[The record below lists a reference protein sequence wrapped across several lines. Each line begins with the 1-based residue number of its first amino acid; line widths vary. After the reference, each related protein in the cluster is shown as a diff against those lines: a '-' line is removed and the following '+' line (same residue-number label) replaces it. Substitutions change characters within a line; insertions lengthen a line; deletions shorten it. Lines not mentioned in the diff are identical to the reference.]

1 MSVAAHLG
9 INLAEYDARIR
20 TFIPNYEE
28 MLEAAA
34 DVLDPKTTTIVDLG
48 TGTGAFAERCLRR
61 ASRARIIGI
70 DADPEILKAAADRLP
85 NTSKFLCGNFAEL
98 SIPGCDAIIASF
110 ALHHV
115 RTPEEKASL
124 YGRMA
129 AALSNGGTLVN
140 VDCQPA
146 RDAAMATRQMNRWK
160 DHLLLS
166 YSDYE
171 AEQYLATW
179 SQEDVYVPLA
189 DESALMQQAE
199 LSVEVVWRKDAFT
212 ILVGKK

>member
-20 TFIPNYEE
+20 TFIPYYEE
-28 MLEAAA
+28 MLDAAA
-34 DVLDPKTTTIVDLG
+34 DVLDPKTTIIVDLG

-61 ASRARIIGI
+61 APRARIIGI
-70 DADPEILKAAADRLP
+70 DADPEILKTAADRLP
-85 NTSKFLCGNFAEL
+85 KTSKFLCGNFAKV

-115 RTPEEKASL
+115 RTSEEKALL
-124 YGRMA
+124 YGRLV
-129 AALSNGGTLVN
+129 AALNHGGTLVN

-146 RDAAMATRQMNRWK
+146 SEAAMARRQMNRWK

-166 YSDYE
+166 YTQQQ
-171 AEQYLATW
+171 AEQYLAAW
-179 SQEDVYVPLA
+179 SQEDVYIPLA
-189 DESALMQQAE
+189 EEIALMQQSE
-199 LSVEVVWRKDAFT
+199 LSVEVVWRKDAFAVL
-212 ILVGKK
+212 IGKK